1 MGTTTAVIYHNVA
14 YGDAL
19 WKFDVAT
26 SALRYAHCV
35 EVEDDI
41 NVDVVLERAF
51 RAANRVDGSA
61 IEQVPDGVRS
71 LSMGDVVLVPGRG
84 WHSCQMVGWRSET
97 REAVNIAVYR
107 ELRRDYILL
116 G

>member
-1 MGTTTAVIYHNVA
+1 METTTAVIYHNVA

-19 WKFDVAT
+19 WKFDGAT

-35 EVEDDI
+35 EVEDDADV
-41 NVDVVLERAF
+41 NVVLERAF

-61 IEQVPDGVRS
+61 IEQIPDGVRS
-71 LSMGDVVLVPGRG
+71 LSMGDVVLVAGRG
-84 WHSCQMVGWRSET
+84 WHSCQMIGWEPVS
-97 REAVNIAVYR
+97 REAVNTAVYR